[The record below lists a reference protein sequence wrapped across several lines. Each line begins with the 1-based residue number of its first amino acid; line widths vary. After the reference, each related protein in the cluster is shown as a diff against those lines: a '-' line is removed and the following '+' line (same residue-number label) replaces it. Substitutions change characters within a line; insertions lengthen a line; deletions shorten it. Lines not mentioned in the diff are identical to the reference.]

1 MLKPLALALLVATA
15 PPPLTPQDSLR
26 LGESYAEKGDH
37 KKAAKELDKVLKAEG
52 LTDDERA
59 RAHRAYGLALLQA
72 QKHADA
78 ATQLEKSLALKASE
92 KGFLLLG
99 MAYDGAGKAP
109 DAIAAYRRGVD
120 KMPKSGPL
128 HHELGMALLQAG
140 SARDA
145 ATALSKAAALSPADA
160 EVKTDLAYA
169 LVVDGKFKEAKE
181 QASLALSMGR
191 DNADA
196 YFNLGNAEAGLGDAA
211 AAKQA
216 FERAVDVDELHV
228 PSLLHLGLLHQR
240 LGDDKAA
247 VARFLRVLQVEPG
260 HPRAQA
266 GLGASLA
273 RVGTDDDKAQALLE
287 KSIQID
293 PRYVSGHVLLGDI
306 ATRRGDLDAAVKRY
320 EAAKKLAPDD
330 QQITAKLD
338 AAKKAKKAGKSP
350 TAK

>member
-1 MLKPLALALLVATA
+1 MLKPLALALLVASA

-37 KKAAKELDKVLKAEG
+37 KRAVKELDKVLQAPG
-52 LTDDERA
+52 LNDEERA

-72 QKHADA
+72 QKHGDA
-78 ATQLEKSLALKASE
+78 AAQLEQSVAIKPTEKS
-92 KGFLLLG
+92 FLLLG
-99 MAYDGAGKAP
+99 MAYDGAGKP
-109 DAIAAYRRGVD
+109 TDAIAAYQRGVG
-120 KMPKSGPL
+120 KLPKSPSL

-140 SARDA
+140 SAHDA
-145 ATALSKAAALSPADA
+145 VPVLKKAADLAPQDA

-181 QASLALSMGR
+181 QASLALSMSR
-191 DNADA
+191 ENADA
-196 YFNLGNAEAGLGDAA
+196 YFNLGNAEAGLGDTA

-228 PSLLHLGLLHQR
+228 PALLHLGLLQQK

-247 VARFLRVLQVEPG
+247 IARFHRVMQVEPG

-266 GLGASLA
+266 ALGASLA
-273 RVGTDDDKAQALLE
+273 RVGTDDAKAQALLE
-287 KSIQID
+287 RSIQID
-293 PRYVSGHVLLGDI
+293 PKYVSGHVLLGDI
-306 ATRRGDLDAAVKRY
+306 AMRRGDLDLAVKRY

-330 QQITAKLD
+330 QPIAAKLD
-338 AAKKAKKAGKSP
+338 AAKKAKKAGKSAA
-350 TAK
+350 AK